1 MTKHYGFSFI
11 ISAVVYVALGFLFL
25 NFLDVKKPI
34 LKPKEQVIK
43 IALIRPIPKVIV
55 PPTPTPIIPPVII
68 PPKKVDK
75 PKARKKIKRVVKK
88 SKKRIVKKRVI
99 KKKKIKRKIK
109 KKKKI
114 AKKRVVKKKI
124 VKKRVI
130 KKPKPK
136 KIIKK
141 IVKQPIF
148 KKPIVKQRQMV
159 QEPEPI
165 IEEFYTAPV
174 PHKVKTVP
182 KISKPI
188 YTPPPPPIPKVDNSA
203 LKRSFLTQ
211 VRSRIITNKKY
222 PKLAL
227 RRHIE
232 GSVRVKFNIDLNGDV
247 SNIRFVSGKSIL
259 QKSVRKAVLNSFPI
273 NIPQKLREELPIN
286 NISVTVNFTI
296 N

>member
-1 MTKHYGFSFI
+1 
-11 ISAVVYVALGFLFL
+11 
-25 NFLDVKKPI
+25 

-43 IALIRPIPKVIV
+43 IALIQPIPKVIV

-114 AKKRVVKKKI
+114 AKKRVVK
-124 VKKRVI
+124 
-130 KKPKPK
+130 
-136 KIIKK
+136 KK

-232 GSVRVKFNIDLNGDV
+232 GSVRVKFDIDLNGDV